1 MGYIAALLS
10 KTSDNATPA
19 LIKMLDS
26 ASNVRGDAYGIA
38 SDEGTISTG
47 SHRGF
52 RRFRSDVVLGHKLAK
67 IMPCD
72 LPQPVYQHGYAMA
85 FEGRVWQDGLSNL
98 TTVAD
103 LLDADPCPGI
113 RSLIEQVQGSYKF
126 VVVEGDRII
135 CSRDPVGVVPFY
147 VGENET
153 LAGLASNRKM
163 LWAVGI
169 KAKTLPPGHI
179 VEITKLGLSFKPVRR
194 LEQPPI
200 RALTMEEAVHHL
212 DKVMMEA
219 VETRC
224 KGVFRGALGFSGGI
238 DSTLI
243 AHYLDKAGVEVDL
256 ICVGMEGS
264 PDFSA
269 AETAVD
275 SLGLPLRLESFTN
288 EDVDETLDDVL
299 WSVEDPD
306 AMKVGVA
313 LPLYW
318 ASRSAAEAGCKVFF
332 SGNGSDELFAG
343 YHRYVQEYAKSG
355 EAMREALFRD
365 VVASHGVNYERDYKV
380 CADAGLELRLP
391 FADLRVTDFGL
402 SLPVG
407 LKLAP
412 DPHSPRKLVLRA
424 LAMKLGIPEDV
435 ANRRKKAV
443 QYSTGV
449 DRALR
454 RLARMRGKTLR
465 GYLEERFGKVKSER
479 LGDLA

>member
-10 KTSDNATPA
+10 KTGDDATPA

-38 SDEGTISTG
+38 SDEGTVTTG
-47 SHRGF
+47 SHRDF
-52 RRFRSDVVLGHKLAK
+52 RRIRSDVVLGHKLAK

-72 LPQPVYQHGYAMA
+72 PPQPVYQHGYAMA
-85 FEGRVWQDGLSNL
+85 FEGRVWQDGPLNL

-103 LLDADPCPGI
+103 LLDADPCPDI
-113 RSLIEQVQGSYKF
+113 WSFIEQGRGSYII
-126 VVVEGDRII
+126 VVIEGSRIV
-135 CSRDPVGVVPFY
+135 CGRDPVGVVPAY

-153 LAGLASNRKM
+153 LAGLASDRKM
-163 LWAVGI
+163 LWSVGL

-179 VEITKLGLSFKPVRR
+179 VEITKLGISFKPVRK

-200 RALTMEEAVHHL
+200 RALTMEEAVHQL
-212 DKVMMEA
+212 DKVMTEA

-238 DSTLI
+238 DSTLL
-243 AHYLDKAGVEVDL
+243 AYYLDRAGVDVDL

-264 PDFSA
+264 PEFSA
-269 AETAVD
+269 AERAAD
-275 SLGLPLRLESFTN
+275 CLDLPIRLESFTL
-288 EDVDETLDDVL
+288 EDVDEALDDVL

-313 LPLYW
+313 LPLHW

-343 YHRYVQEYAKSG
+343 YHRYVQEYAQSG
-355 EAMREALFRD
+355 EAVRETLFRD

-380 CADAGLELRLP
+380 CANAGLELRLP

-424 LAMKLGIPEDV
+424 LAKKLGIPEDV
-435 ANRRKKAV
+435 ASRRKKAV

-454 RLARMRGKTLR
+454 RLARRRGETLR
-465 GYLEERFGKVKSER
+465 GHLEERFGKVKSER